1 MAESSNKPV
10 VLITNDDGIEAPG
23 ILAITEALVADGAYE
38 IYVAAPDRERSAIS
52 NAITLEPLE
61 VTERDIKGAKAYGIS
76 GTPADCIL
84 LALSG
89 ALFTWTKPTLVVS
102 GINRGSNCGLHIIY
116 SGTVAGAREALMG
129 GVPSVALS
137 MEDKPVMAA
146 VKQAQEE
153 GNLKGVS
160 AAWAVNSPV
169 QRFEAAAQACLPLI
183 RAGVQDALAGTFPK
197 DALLNINVPERP
209 LNEIKG
215 YKLTV
220 QGSERYVK
228 RYAAM
233 PNRRKSGL
241 DMAKQGG
248 MASQLAQLGLAAAS
262 RGAAR
267 RAANPGVGV
276 RPGDKEEVVS
286 VAAGS
291 SDASPKT
298 MEKKYFHAEV
308 GEHVGGVDGPE
319 IDSTVLAEG
328 WVSITPVG
336 LATIVSDVARKYASS
351 VVQTVGSIGGSDGTE
366 QPKSSENFQ
375 SVL

>member
-1 MAESSNKPV
+1 
-10 VLITNDDGIEAPG
+10 
-23 ILAITEALVADGAYE
+23 
-38 IYVAAPDRERSAIS
+38 
-52 NAITLEPLE
+52 
-61 VTERDIKGAKAYGIS
+61 
-76 GTPADCIL
+76 
-84 LALSG
+84 
-89 ALFTWTKPTLVVS
+89 
-102 GINRGSNCGLHIIY
+102 
-116 SGTVAGAREALMG
+116 
-129 GVPSVALS
+129 

-146 VKQAQEE
+146 VKQAQED
-153 GNLKGVS
+153 GNLTSVN
-160 AAWAVNSPV
+160 AAWKVTSSV

-183 RAGVQDALAGTFPK
+183 RAAVQDALAGTFPK

-209 LNEIKG
+209 LNEMKG

-228 RYAAM
+228 RYVAM
-233 PNRRKSGL
+233 PSRRKSGL
-241 DMAKQGG
+241 DMAKQGS

-291 SDASPKT
+291 ADVSPKP

-308 GEHVGGVDGPE
+308 GEHVGGIDGPD
-319 IDSTVLAEG
+319 IDSTALAAG

-336 LATIVSDVARKYASS
+336 LATTVSEAALGYASS
-351 VVQTVGSIGGSDGTE
+351 IVDAVESLQREQGTGQPSESASI
-366 QPKSSENFQ
+366 PP